1 MRKII
6 LVVLL
11 LSVVLLLNG
20 CMVDRYDNLVAVYQK
35 AQSQA
40 ANGRTAMVLGFNKIQ
55 NYMDMYDSYL
65 TADVQKTKE
74 YRQALEEFGNK
85 FNGQNQEYLDTNGNP
100 VNPSQID
107 LEQLVKDGATPA
119 DMAITLNSY
128 AITFNEAPLTN
139 VSVESLSKT
148 QGYVSEAYNEIYA
161 AGQDWN
167 KAVEEYNAER
177 RKVSNEVVARAAK
190 ALGVNDLPVELP
202 YFSLPLPETQPS
214 QPTLPKMKD

>member
-1 MRKII
+1 
-6 LVVLL
+6 
-11 LSVVLLLNG
+11 
-20 CMVDRYDNLVAVYQK
+20 MVDRYDNLVAAYQK

-55 NYMDMYDSYL
+55 NYMDIYDSYL
-65 TADVQKTKE
+65 SADVQKTKE
-74 YRQALEEFGNK
+74 YRQTLEEFGNK
-85 FNGQNQEYLDTNGNP
+85 FSGQNQEYLDAKGIP
-100 VNPSQID
+100 VDPSRLD
-107 LEQLVKDGATPA
+107 LEQLVKEGATPA

-128 AITFNEAPLTN
+128 AITFNEAPLNN

-167 KAVEEYNAER
+167 KAVEVYNAER

-190 ALGVNDLPVELP
+190 ALGVNDLPSELP
-202 YFSLPLPETQPS
+202 YFSLSSPDAQAS
-214 QPTLPKMKD
+214 QPPLPKMKD